1 MPTANPP
8 AIRVFII
15 DDHRTILWGLERLMA
30 SAKPP
35 MTVVG
40 SATHCAAALDLL
52 GEVEPDVILL
62 DLDLGKESG
71 LDAIPKLAAK
81 SSARILVLTG
91 VRDKKVHDQAVLA
104 GARGI
109 VEKESPAETI
119 LAAIGKVHAG
129 ELWLD
134 RAAAGRL
141 FVEISRRDA
150 PPKPDPEHRKIDSLT
165 DREREIVAAATANA
179 GANARAIAES
189 LGISESTLRNHLTS
203 IYSKLG
209 VDSRLA
215 LFAYAHKHDLARPK
229 S

>member
-1 MPTANPP
+1 MVVAEYRGHAAPMLTSERTALN
-8 AIRVFII
+8 F
-15 DDHRTILWGLERLMA
+15 LQRL
-30 SAKPP
+30 S
-35 MTVVG
+35 G
-40 SATHCAAALDLL
+40 IAT
-52 GEVEPDVILL
+52 
-62 DLDLGKESG
+62 
-71 LDAIPKLAAK
+71 
-81 SSARILVLTG
+81 LTRQF
-91 VRDKKVHDQAVLA
+91 VD
-104 GARGI
+104 
-109 VEKESPAETI
+109 
-119 LAAIGKVHAG
+119 
-129 ELWLD
+129 
-134 RAAAGRL
+134 AAAGRL